1 MATSTFRRSGDV
13 ADRGNRLEVTDKPI
27 RLRGASW
34 IEPGGAT
41 VFFDDFLGDTL
52 NTDAWIATQT
62 ATGTGWA
69 VSSTAGDPVAAH
81 GGWVSAT
88 TDNVDAA
95 ANELA
100 SMAATT
106 VGNFRPDR
114 AGNGLLVF
122 EARVSKPTALTTT
135 LVNVGLTD
143 DESEGAAI
151 AMTLSTVTWT
161 TTASDAA
168 MWGLYSTA
176 TDNTHW
182 LGQSV
187 DTDVDDTHIASTI
200 TAAFDTAT
208 RLRIEI
214 DNLGRCYYFQDDK
227 YQGFGNT
234 GVTETV
240 PLLPYIA
247 VAATTTTSTALE
259 VDYVLTACAR

>member
-1 MATSTFRRSGDV
+1 MATSTFRRAGEL
-13 ADRGNRLEVTDKPI
+13 ADRGNRLELTDKAL

-34 IEPGGAT
+34 VEPGGAT

-52 NTDAWIATQT
+52 DTNKWIATQT
-62 ATGTGWA
+62 ATGTAWA
-69 VSSTAGDPVAAH
+69 ISSTAGDPVAAH

-106 VGNFRPDR
+106 VGNFRADR
-114 AGNGLLVF
+114 AGNGMLVF
-122 EARVSKPTALTTT
+122 EARISKPTALTTT
-135 LVNVGLTD
+135 LVNVGLSD
-143 DESEGAAI
+143 DESEGAAL
-151 AMTLSTVTWT
+151 AMTLSTTTWT
-161 TTASDAA
+161 TTATDAVL
-168 MWGLYSTA
+168 WGLYSTA

-182 LGQSV
+182 LAQAV
-187 DTDVDDTHIASTI
+187 DTDVDDTHVVGP
-200 TAAFDTAT
+200 AAAADTAI
-208 RLRIEI
+208 RLRIEA
-214 DNLGRCYYFQDDK
+214 DSAGLCYVFANDAYYGK
-227 YQGFGNT
+227 LAT

-247 VAATTTTSTALE
+247 IGATTTTSTALE